1 MSELNEEILN
11 YLNTN
16 SELNTLD
23 YSKEKNLLMNSDHG
37 KQEMFIQRTVYIA
50 SWVIIIKHFILKII
64 DLSTKNGR

>member
-23 YSKEKNLLMNSDHG
+23 YSKEKNLDH
-37 KQEMFIQRTVYIA
+37 QR
-50 SWVIIIKHFILKII
+50 VIGAIKSLQTTEGVKTLLLDILFFTFFYEQIK
-64 DLSTKNGR
+64 

>member
-23 YSKEKNLLMNSDHG
+23 YSKEKNLPAKL
-37 KQEMFIQRTVYIA
+37 IQMKA
-50 SWVIIIKHFILKII
+50 
-64 DLSTKNGR
+64 